1 MLREI
6 SENIQNAKIF
16 TIMADETA
24 DVSVKEQLV
33 VCIRWV
39 DDLFFIH
46 EDFTGMLPLP
56 RTTADQIVETLR
68 DALQQMNLNIQNA
81 RGQCYDGAA
90 TMAGDKT
97 GVATKIKSVNAKCL
111 YTHCLGRAWNLT
123 VADAIKSVKYMSDA
137 LDTVT
142 EKLESW

>member
-39 DDLFFIH
+39 NDKFIIH
-46 EDFTGMLPLP
+46 EDFMGMLPLP
-56 RTTADQIVETLR
+56 RTTGDQIVETLR

-81 RGQCYDGAA
+81 RNQCYDGAV
-90 TMAGDKT
+90 TMAGEKT

-111 YTHCLGRAWNLT
+111 YTHC
-123 VADAIKSVKYMSDA
+123 
-137 LDTVT
+137 
-142 EKLESW
+142 